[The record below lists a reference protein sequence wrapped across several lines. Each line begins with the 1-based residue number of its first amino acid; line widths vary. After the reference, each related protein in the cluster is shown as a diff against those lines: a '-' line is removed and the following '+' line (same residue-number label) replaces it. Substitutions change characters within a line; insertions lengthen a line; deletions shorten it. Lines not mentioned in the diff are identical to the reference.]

1 MNKAYRT
8 EPLNKQATVLLDA
21 ETDIKLTIKGGVL
34 NGMSSFLIKEKI
46 RKIIERALSKIK
58 SETLKED
65 ARKSLMQFADKTYA
79 QMRRA
84 FPNPLIAVAI
94 WKAVQAVETSIVNGK
109 TLPTAE
115 MYIPRTNAEKTA
127 FKTIYGGRFETDAK
141 GIPLQEF
148 QKEYVKKVSDALN
161 DLASARG
168 IDPSDMEGRNSLRN
182 LAEMQ
187 VRYERHQEE
196 ISELKAN
203 GVKLVICSAHADCSE
218 RCAPYQGRLYSLDG
232 TYGKAEDGRKYE
244 PLENATQ
251 NPRDTYT
258 TKAGRVYQNG
268 LLGFNCRHYL
278 TPYKS
283 GMVAPYVS
291 ASVQKKEREI
301 TRRQRELER
310 KVIKWRERAVLQKGN
325 ERAYKAAKKK
335 AKYWF
340 EQYKAYSKKNG
351 RAYYPDRIKIL

>member
-1 MNKAYRT
+1 MKTAYRT
-8 EPLNKQATVLLDA
+8 EPLNKQATVLVDA
-21 ETDIKLTIKGGVL
+21 QTDIKITIKDGVL
-34 NGMSSFLIKEKI
+34 QGASSLLIRAKVRE
-46 RKIIERALSKIK
+46 IINRAIAKIK
-58 SETLKED
+58 SDTLKAD
-65 ARKSLMQFADKTYA
+65 ARKSLMQFADKAYL
-79 QMRRA
+79 QMRNA
-84 FPNPLIAVAI
+84 FPNPITAVAL
-94 WKAVQAVETSIVNGK
+94 WTAVKAVETSIITRK

-115 MYIPRTNAEKTA
+115 TYIPKTTAEKRA
-127 FKTIYGGRFETDAK
+127 FKTLYGGEFETDAK

-148 QKEYVKKVSDALN
+148 QKTYIKRVTDALN
-161 DLASARG
+161 DLANTKA
-168 IDPSDMEGRNSLRN
+168 IDPSDVEGRNSLRN

-196 ISELKAN
+196 IAGFKAN

-218 RCAPYQGRLYSLDG
+218 RCAPYQGKLYSLDG
-232 TYGKAEDGRKYE
+232 TYGKAEDGRSYE

-251 NPRDTYT
+251 NPRDTYI

-278 TPYKS
+278 TPYKV

-291 ASVQKKEREI
+291 ASVQEKERKI

-310 KVIKWRERAVLQKGN
+310 TVIKWRERAITQKGN
-325 ERAYKAAKKK
+325 ERAYKMAKTK

-340 EQYKAYSKKNG
+340 EKYKEFSKKNG
-351 RAYYPDRIKIL
+351 RAYYPDRVKIL